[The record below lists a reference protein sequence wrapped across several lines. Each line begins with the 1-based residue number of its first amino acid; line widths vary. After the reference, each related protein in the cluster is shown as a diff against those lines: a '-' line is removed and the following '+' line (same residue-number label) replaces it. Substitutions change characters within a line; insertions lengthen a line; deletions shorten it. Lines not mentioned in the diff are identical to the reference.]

1 MVKPILVNAMSS
13 EANLDSSNSIK
24 SEPHAAKSHSS
35 KITTNQLEYIK
46 KEVVGRLFKE
56 KIVWPFTKPVDHQRL
71 NLPDYPKIIKH
82 PMDLGTIKQ
91 RLNLK
96 FYHSSSEC
104 LDDLFTMFRNC
115 YIFNKPGDDVV
126 AMAMKL
132 EQIARERLKFMP
144 TPETEI
150 FPQKTPKSTRPLT
163 VPMQVHPS
171 VEPIHS
177 VASTNHTEGLN
188 GSAVSLDQTTLPFRP
203 SVTSTSTKKASKK
216 KNESTIDELPSTPQS
231 YDDLSRDRRQIKKPK
246 REYEER
252 NVGKR
257 LRLSEALKA
266 CSNILKDISSQRYR
280 DLNHFFLKPVD
291 VVALG
296 LHDYYDVVKKAMDL
310 STIKTKLES
319 GQYHTK
325 YDFADD
331 VRLMFNNCYK
341 YNGEDSEVA
350 RVGKQLQAIF
360 DENFAKVPDDESD
373 QAASPETRSVDQNV
387 YQLIQNAIKE
397 HQKLTSQFQ
406 RFSED
411 LQKSAAN
418 LNSILSSLSM
428 AVRKAPIGHNTPH
441 LNSLPPAQTVTSAVP
456 RTTMNDM
463 DDLNSTKRS
472 RQSQSKTKYRQ
483 SGLSSAAPV
492 LNAPSVPVSSAVNM
506 TSTHSQPIPVTGY
519 ATDEEMS
526 ENNVRPMTYDEKR
539 QLSLDI
545 NKLPG
550 EKLGRVVQIIQQ
562 REPSHRD
569 CNPDEIEI
577 DFETLQHTT
586 LRELEKYV
594 KSVLQK
600 TKSGSRK
607 YVKKGVSGLPPG
619 KTREECMKEKTEELE
634 NRLREIGG
642 LPQGAPGYH
651 NAHNPKKAH
660 GANRLSASSSSS
672 SDSESTSD
680 SSESDSSDSKSYK
693 ASSDHKQTYDQ
704 VTTTGLHNC
713 SKSATSL
720 PSNPSIVNVKTPVNQ
735 SSAVSAHDSITN
747 AQCDNDISYAK
758 SSVEPKTE
766 QNESSDTESEPNSPH
781 QLPQPVWAIS
791 GFSKK
796 PSSSDDGTLSKSVP
810 SSSCVVTSAS
820 EVLAST
826 VDISKPINLLP
837 EPVEADGLLLP
848 NSQPCKNEEK
858 EKQAAALQ
866 IMREARRQSQ
876 WSSRA
881 AEEKAT
887 REREEAERRRHEA
900 ELALE
905 AERKREQEL
914 RRIEEERRLLTEAR
928 RRDDIAKLKTM
939 VGAPERINAHE
950 LLTEFENSVD
960 ISSID
965 ACFAMR
971 HFEINT

>member
-1 MVKPILVNAMSS
+1 MSS

-150 FPQKTPKSTRPLT
+150 CPQKTPKSIRPIGAPL
-163 VPMQVHPS
+163 QVHP
-171 VEPIHS
+171 VETIHTA
-177 VASTNHTEGLN
+177 ASTNHTEGLN
-188 GSAVSLDQTTLPFRP
+188 GSAVSVDQATLPFRP

-216 KNESTIDELPSTPQS
+216 KSDSTIDELPSTPQS

-373 QAASPETRSVDQNV
+373 PAASPDGRPVDQNM

-397 HQKLTSQFQ
+397 HQKLTNQFQ

-411 LQKSAAN
+411 LQKSTAN

-441 LNSLPPAQTVTSAVP
+441 INSLPPTQTGLPTVP
-456 RTTMNDM
+456 RPTMNDIE
-463 DDLNSTKRS
+463 DVNITKRG

-483 SGLSSAAPV
+483 SGLSAAAPV
-492 LNAPSVPVSSAVNM
+492 LNTPCVPVSSNTVNM
-506 TSTHSQPIPVTGY
+506 SSTHSQPIPVPGY

-607 YVKKGVSGLPPG
+607 YVKKGLSGVPPG

-651 NAHNPKKAH
+651 NAHNPKKSH
-660 GANRLSASSSSS
+660 GTNRLSASSSSS

-693 ASSDHKQTYDQ
+693 AASDHKQSHDQ
-704 VTTTGLHNC
+704 VSSTGLQSC
-713 SKSATSL
+713 SKSTVFLSPNSGAVTNKTS
-720 PSNPSIVNVKTPVNQ
+720 INQ
-735 SSAVSAHDSITN
+735 PPTFSALDSV
-747 AQCDNDISYAK
+747 ASGHCNDDVVYEKCI
-758 SSVEPKTE
+758 EPKTE

-796 PSSSDDGTLSKSVP
+796 PSSEDGTLGKP
-810 SSSCVVTSAS
+810 LLTSSCTATSAS
-820 EVLAST
+820 EVSST
-826 VDISKPINLLP
+826 VVAARLVNVLP
-837 EPVEADGLLLP
+837 DPVEANDILLP
-848 NSQPCKNEEK
+848 NSQPGRNEEK

-881 AEEKAT
+881 AEEKAI
-887 REREEAERRRHEA
+887 REREEADRRRQEE

-905 AERKREQEL
+905 AERRKEQEL
-914 RRIEEERRLLTEAR
+914 RRIEEEKRLLVEAR
-928 RRDDIAKLKTM
+928 KRDDIAKRKAM
-939 VGAPERINAHE
+939 IGAPERINAHE

-960 ISSID
+960 ISCID

-971 HFEINT
+971 HF

>member
-1 MVKPILVNAMSS
+1 
-13 EANLDSSNSIK
+13 
-24 SEPHAAKSHSS
+24 
-35 KITTNQLEYIK
+35 
-46 KEVVGRLFKE
+46 
-56 KIVWPFTKPVDHQRL
+56 
-71 NLPDYPKIIKH
+71 
-82 PMDLGTIKQ
+82 MDLGTIKQ

-144 TPETEI
+144 TPETELC
-150 FPQKTPKSTRPLT
+150 PQKTPKSTRPIAT
-163 VPMQVHPS
+163 PMQIHPPMESIHPAAS
-171 VEPIHS
+171 V
-177 VASTNHTEGLN
+177 NHTEGLN
-188 GSAVSLDQTTLPFRP
+188 GSAVSVDQTTLPFRP

-216 KNESTIDELPSTPQS
+216 KNESAVDELPSTPQS
-231 YDDLSRDRRQIKKPK
+231 FDDLSRDRRQIKKPK

-252 NVGKR
+252 NVSKR

-310 STIKTKLES
+310 STIRTKLES

-350 RVGKQLQAIF
+350 RVGKQLQTIF
-360 DENFAKVPDDESD
+360 DENFAKVPDDDSD
-373 QAASPETRSVDQNV
+373 PAASPDGRSVDQNM

-441 LNSLPPAQTVTSAVP
+441 VNSLPPAQTGLSSVP
-456 RTTMNDM
+456 RAAMNDIE
-463 DDLNSTKRS
+463 DVNITKRG

-483 SGLSSAAPV
+483 SGLSAAAPV
-492 LNAPSVPVSSAVNM
+492 INAPCVPVSSTVNM
-506 TSTHSQPIPVTGY
+506 SGTHSQPIPVPGY

-607 YVKKGVSGLPPG
+607 YVKKGLSGVPQG

-642 LPQGAPGYH
+642 LPQSAPGYH
-651 NAHNPKKAH
+651 NAHNPKKSH

-680 SSESDSSDSKSYK
+680 SSESDSSDSKSYRE
-693 ASSDHKQTYDQ
+693 SSDHKRSLDQ
-704 VTTTGLHNC
+704 VASTGLQNC
-713 SKSATSL
+713 LSPNTGALITKASSNQ
-720 PSNPSIVNVKTPVNQ
+720 PSTI
-735 SSAVSAHDSITN
+735 SAVDSVVSGH
-747 AQCDNDISYAK
+747 CDNDVTYVKPSI
-758 SSVEPKTE
+758 EPKTE

-796 PSSSDDGTLSKSVP
+796 PSSSEDSSLSKP
-810 SSSCVVTSAS
+810 LPTSSCTVTSAS
-820 EVLAST
+820 DVSSSVVASRLAS
-826 VDISKPINLLP
+826 VLP
-837 EPVEADGLLLP
+837 EPIETDDLSLP
-848 NSQPCKNEEK
+848 NSQPGRNEEK

-881 AEEKAT
+881 AEERAI
-887 REREEAERRRHEA
+887 REREEADKRRQEA

-905 AERKREQEL
+905 AERKKEQEL
-914 RRIEEERRLLTEAR
+914 RRIEEEKRLLVEAR
-928 RRDDIAKLKTM
+928 KRDDIAKRKAM

-950 LLTEFENSVD
+950 LLTEFENTVD
-960 ISSID
+960 ISCID

-971 HFEINT
+971 HF

>member
-1 MVKPILVNAMSS
+1 MSS

-150 FPQKTPKSTRPLT
+150 CPQKTPKSIRPIGAPL
-163 VPMQVHPS
+163 QVHPPI
-171 VEPIHS
+171 EPIHTT
-177 VASTNHTEGLN
+177 ASTNHTEGLN
-188 GSAVSLDQTTLPFRP
+188 GSAVSVDQATLPFRP

-216 KNESTIDELPSTPQS
+216 KSDSTIDELPSTPQS

-373 QAASPETRSVDQNV
+373 PAASPDGRPIDQNT

-411 LQKSAAN
+411 WQKSTAN

-441 LNSLPPAQTVTSAVP
+441 VNSLPPTQTGLPTVP
-456 RTTMNDM
+456 RAIMNDIE
-463 DDLNSTKRS
+463 DVNITKRG

-483 SGLSSAAPV
+483 SGLATTTPA
-492 LNAPSVPVSSAVNM
+492 LNTPCVPVTSTVNM
-506 TSTHSQPIPVTGY
+506 SGTHSQPMPVPGY

-607 YVKKGVSGLPPG
+607 YVKKGLSGIPPG

-651 NAHNPKKAH
+651 NAHNPKKSHA
-660 GANRLSASSSSS
+660 ANRLSASSSSS

-680 SSESDSSDSKSYK
+680 SSESDSSDSKSY
-693 ASSDHKQTYDQ
+693 S
-704 VTTTGLHNC
+704 
-713 SKSATSL
+713 
-720 PSNPSIVNVKTPVNQ
+720 
-735 SSAVSAHDSITN
+735 
-747 AQCDNDISYAK
+747 
-758 SSVEPKTE
+758 
-766 QNESSDTESEPNSPH
+766 ES
-781 QLPQPVWAIS
+781 
-791 GFSKK
+791 
-796 PSSSDDGTLSKSVP
+796 
-810 SSSCVVTSAS
+810 
-820 EVLAST
+820 
-826 VDISKPINLLP
+826 
-837 EPVEADGLLLP
+837 
-848 NSQPCKNEEK
+848 
-858 EKQAAALQ
+858 
-866 IMREARRQSQ
+866 
-876 WSSRA
+876 
-881 AEEKAT
+881 
-887 REREEAERRRHEA
+887 
-900 ELALE
+900 
-905 AERKREQEL
+905 
-914 RRIEEERRLLTEAR
+914 
-928 RRDDIAKLKTM
+928 
-939 VGAPERINAHE
+939 
-950 LLTEFENSVD
+950 
-960 ISSID
+960 
-965 ACFAMR
+965 
-971 HFEINT
+971 

>member
-1 MVKPILVNAMSS
+1 
-13 EANLDSSNSIK
+13 
-24 SEPHAAKSHSS
+24 
-35 KITTNQLEYIK
+35 
-46 KEVVGRLFKE
+46 
-56 KIVWPFTKPVDHQRL
+56 
-71 NLPDYPKIIKH
+71 
-82 PMDLGTIKQ
+82 MDLGTIKQ

-150 FPQKTPKSTRPLT
+150 CPQKTPKSIRPIGAPL
-163 VPMQVHPS
+163 QVHP
-171 VEPIHS
+171 VETIHTA
-177 VASTNHTEGLN
+177 ASTNHTEGLN
-188 GSAVSLDQTTLPFRP
+188 GSAVSVDQATLPFRP

-216 KNESTIDELPSTPQS
+216 KSDSTIDELPSTPQS

-373 QAASPETRSVDQNV
+373 PAASPDGRPVDQNM
-387 YQLIQNAIKE
+387 YQLIQNTIKE
-397 HQKLTSQFQ
+397 HQKLTNQFQ

-411 LQKSAAN
+411 LLKSTTN

-441 LNSLPPAQTVTSAVP
+441 INSLPPTQTGLPTVP
-456 RTTMNDM
+456 RPTMNDIE
-463 DDLNSTKRS
+463 DVNITKRG

-483 SGLSSAAPV
+483 SGLSAAAPV
-492 LNAPSVPVSSAVNM
+492 LNTPCVPVSSSTVNM
-506 TSTHSQPIPVTGY
+506 SSTHSQPIPVPGY

-607 YVKKGVSGLPPG
+607 YVKKGLSGVPPG

-651 NAHNPKKAH
+651 NAHNPKKSH
-660 GANRLSASSSSS
+660 GTNRLSASSSSS

-680 SSESDSSDSKSYK
+680 SSESDSSDSKSY
-693 ASSDHKQTYDQ
+693 S
-704 VTTTGLHNC
+704 
-713 SKSATSL
+713 
-720 PSNPSIVNVKTPVNQ
+720 
-735 SSAVSAHDSITN
+735 
-747 AQCDNDISYAK
+747 
-758 SSVEPKTE
+758 
-766 QNESSDTESEPNSPH
+766 ES
-781 QLPQPVWAIS
+781 
-791 GFSKK
+791 
-796 PSSSDDGTLSKSVP
+796 
-810 SSSCVVTSAS
+810 
-820 EVLAST
+820 
-826 VDISKPINLLP
+826 
-837 EPVEADGLLLP
+837 
-848 NSQPCKNEEK
+848 
-858 EKQAAALQ
+858 
-866 IMREARRQSQ
+866 
-876 WSSRA
+876 
-881 AEEKAT
+881 
-887 REREEAERRRHEA
+887 
-900 ELALE
+900 
-905 AERKREQEL
+905 
-914 RRIEEERRLLTEAR
+914 
-928 RRDDIAKLKTM
+928 
-939 VGAPERINAHE
+939 
-950 LLTEFENSVD
+950 
-960 ISSID
+960 
-965 ACFAMR
+965 
-971 HFEINT
+971 

>member
-1 MVKPILVNAMSS
+1 MSS

-24 SEPHAAKSHSS
+24 SETHAAKSHSS

-150 FPQKTPKSTRPLT
+150 CPQKAPKSTRPLT
-163 VPMQVHPS
+163 TPTQVHPS
-171 VEPIHS
+171 IESIHP

-188 GSAVSLDQTTLPFRP
+188 GSAVSVDQTTLPFRP
-203 SVTSTSTKKASKK
+203 SVTSTSNKKASKK
-216 KNESTIDELPSTPQS
+216 KSESAIDELPSTPQS

-373 QAASPETRSVDQNV
+373 TAASPDTRPADQNM

-397 HQKLTSQFQ
+397 HQKLTAQFQ

-411 LQKSAAN
+411 LQKSTAN
-418 LNSILSSLSM
+418 LNSILSSLSV
-428 AVRKAPIGHNTPH
+428 AIRKAPVGHNTPH
-441 LNSLPPAQTVTSAVP
+441 VNSLPPQTGISTVP
-456 RTTMNDM
+456 RNAMNDLE
-463 DDLNSTKRS
+463 DVNSTKRS

-483 SGLSSAAPV
+483 SGLPAAAPA
-492 LNAPSVPVSSAVNM
+492 LNTPNVPVSSTVNM
-506 TSTHSQPIPVTGY
+506 SSTHSQPLPVPGY
-519 ATDEEMS
+519 TTDEEMS

-600 TKSGSRK
+600 AKSGSRK
-607 YVKKGVSGLPPG
+607 YVKKGLSGVPPG

-693 ASSDHKQTYDQ
+693 ASSDHKQAYDQ
-704 VTTTGLHNC
+704 VVTSGLQNC
-713 SKSATSL
+713 SRSATSL
-720 PSNPSIVNVKTPVNQ
+720 PSNSSTVTAKTPVNQ
-735 SSAVSAHDSITN
+735 PSAISTHDTVTSGH
-747 AQCDNDISYAK
+747 CNDVGYSK
-758 SSVEPKTE
+758 TSVEQVTE

-781 QLPQPVWAIS
+781 QLPQPVWSIS

-796 PSSSDDGTLSKSVP
+796 PSSGDSTQSRPGTSN
-810 SSSCVVTSAS
+810 SCVVTSAS
-820 EVLAST
+820 EVPSST
-826 VDISKPINLLP
+826 VDTSRPMNLVP
-837 EPVEADGLLLP
+837 EPIEADDLSLP
-848 NSQPCKNEEK
+848 NSQSGKNEEK

-881 AEEKAT
+881 AEERAT
-887 REREEAERRRHEA
+887 REREEAERRRLEA

-914 RRIEEERRLLTEAR
+914 RRIEEEKRLLVEAR
-928 RRDDIAKLKTM
+928 KREDIAKRKAM
-939 VGAPERINAHE
+939 VGPPERINAHE

-960 ISSID
+960 ISCID

-971 HFEINT
+971 HF

>member
-1 MVKPILVNAMSS
+1 MSSVQSKSTSGSLGSRSTHRKSNDGRITCKSIS

-150 FPQKTPKSTRPLT
+150 CPQKTPKSIRPIGAPL
-163 VPMQVHPS
+163 QVHPI
-171 VEPIHS
+171 EPIHS
-177 VASTNHTEGLN
+177 AASTNHTEGLN
-188 GSAVSLDQTTLPFRP
+188 GSAVSVDQATLPFRP

-216 KNESTIDELPSTPQS
+216 KSDSTIDELPSTPQS

-280 DLNHFFLKPVD
+280 VCDLNHFFLKPVD

-296 LHDYYDVVKKAMDL
+296 LHDYYDVVQKAMDL

-373 QAASPETRSVDQNV
+373 PAASPDGRPVDQNM

-397 HQKLTSQFQ
+397 HQKLTNQFQ

-411 LQKSAAN
+411 LQKSTAN

-428 AVRKAPIGHNTPH
+428 AVRKGRSVFYYLFSQHLLFTTHPILIHYPLLKLAFRPFH
-441 LNSLPPAQTVTSAVP
+441 
-456 RTTMNDM
+456 
-463 DDLNSTKRS
+463 
-472 RQSQSKTKYRQ
+472 
-483 SGLSSAAPV
+483 V
-492 LNAPSVPVSSAVNM
+492 L
-506 TSTHSQPIPVTGY
+506 
-519 ATDEEMS
+519 
-526 ENNVRPMTYDEKR
+526 
-539 QLSLDI
+539 L
-545 NKLPG
+545 
-550 EKLGRVVQIIQQ
+550 
-562 REPSHRD
+562 
-569 CNPDEIEI
+569 
-577 DFETLQHTT
+577 
-586 LRELEKYV
+586 
-594 KSVLQK
+594 
-600 TKSGSRK
+600 
-607 YVKKGVSGLPPG
+607 
-619 KTREECMKEKTEELE
+619 
-634 NRLREIGG
+634 
-642 LPQGAPGYH
+642 
-651 NAHNPKKAH
+651 
-660 GANRLSASSSSS
+660 
-672 SDSESTSD
+672 
-680 SSESDSSDSKSYK
+680 
-693 ASSDHKQTYDQ
+693 
-704 VTTTGLHNC
+704 
-713 SKSATSL
+713 
-720 PSNPSIVNVKTPVNQ
+720 
-735 SSAVSAHDSITN
+735 
-747 AQCDNDISYAK
+747 
-758 SSVEPKTE
+758 
-766 QNESSDTESEPNSPH
+766 
-781 QLPQPVWAIS
+781 
-791 GFSKK
+791 
-796 PSSSDDGTLSKSVP
+796 
-810 SSSCVVTSAS
+810 
-820 EVLAST
+820 
-826 VDISKPINLLP
+826 
-837 EPVEADGLLLP
+837 
-848 NSQPCKNEEK
+848 
-858 EKQAAALQ
+858 
-866 IMREARRQSQ
+866 
-876 WSSRA
+876 
-881 AEEKAT
+881 
-887 REREEAERRRHEA
+887 
-900 ELALE
+900 
-905 AERKREQEL
+905 
-914 RRIEEERRLLTEAR
+914 
-928 RRDDIAKLKTM
+928 
-939 VGAPERINAHE
+939 
-950 LLTEFENSVD
+950 
-960 ISSID
+960 
-965 ACFAMR
+965 
-971 HFEINT
+971 

>member
-1 MVKPILVNAMSS
+1 
-13 EANLDSSNSIK
+13 
-24 SEPHAAKSHSS
+24 
-35 KITTNQLEYIK
+35 
-46 KEVVGRLFKE
+46 
-56 KIVWPFTKPVDHQRL
+56 
-71 NLPDYPKIIKH
+71 
-82 PMDLGTIKQ
+82 MDLGTIKQ

-150 FPQKTPKSTRPLT
+150 CPQKAPKSTRPLT
-163 VPMQVHPS
+163 TPTQVHPS
-171 VEPIHS
+171 IESIHP

-188 GSAVSLDQTTLPFRP
+188 GSAVSVDQTALPFRP
-203 SVTSTSTKKASKK
+203 SVTSTSNKKASKK
-216 KNESTIDELPSTPQS
+216 KSESGMDELPSTPQS

-280 DLNHFFLKPVD
+280 
-291 VVALG
+291 
-296 LHDYYDVVKKAMDL
+296 AMDL

-373 QAASPETRSVDQNV
+373 TAASPDTRPADQNM

-397 HQKLTSQFQ
+397 HQKLTAQFQ

-411 LQKSAAN
+411 LQKSTAN

-428 AVRKAPIGHNTPH
+428 AVRK
-441 LNSLPPAQTVTSAVP
+441 
-456 RTTMNDM
+456 
-463 DDLNSTKRS
+463 
-472 RQSQSKTKYRQ
+472 
-483 SGLSSAAPV
+483 
-492 LNAPSVPVSSAVNM
+492 
-506 TSTHSQPIPVTGY
+506 
-519 ATDEEMS
+519 EMS

-600 TKSGSRK
+600 AKSGSRK
-607 YVKKGVSGLPPG
+607 YVKKGLTGVPPG

-680 SSESDSSDSKSYK
+680 SSESDSSDSKSY
-693 ASSDHKQTYDQ
+693 S
-704 VTTTGLHNC
+704 
-713 SKSATSL
+713 
-720 PSNPSIVNVKTPVNQ
+720 
-735 SSAVSAHDSITN
+735 
-747 AQCDNDISYAK
+747 
-758 SSVEPKTE
+758 
-766 QNESSDTESEPNSPH
+766 ES
-781 QLPQPVWAIS
+781 
-791 GFSKK
+791 
-796 PSSSDDGTLSKSVP
+796 
-810 SSSCVVTSAS
+810 
-820 EVLAST
+820 
-826 VDISKPINLLP
+826 
-837 EPVEADGLLLP
+837 
-848 NSQPCKNEEK
+848 
-858 EKQAAALQ
+858 
-866 IMREARRQSQ
+866 
-876 WSSRA
+876 
-881 AEEKAT
+881 
-887 REREEAERRRHEA
+887 
-900 ELALE
+900 
-905 AERKREQEL
+905 
-914 RRIEEERRLLTEAR
+914 
-928 RRDDIAKLKTM
+928 
-939 VGAPERINAHE
+939 
-950 LLTEFENSVD
+950 
-960 ISSID
+960 
-965 ACFAMR
+965 
-971 HFEINT
+971 

>member
-1 MVKPILVNAMSS
+1 MSS

-150 FPQKTPKSTRPLT
+150 CPQKTPKSIRPIGAPL
-163 VPMQVHPS
+163 QVHP
-171 VEPIHS
+171 VETIHTA
-177 VASTNHTEGLN
+177 ASTNHTEGLN
-188 GSAVSLDQTTLPFRP
+188 GSAVSVDQATLPFRP

-216 KNESTIDELPSTPQS
+216 KSDSTIDELPSTPQS

-373 QAASPETRSVDQNV
+373 PAASPDGRPVDQNM

-397 HQKLTSQFQ
+397 HQKLTNQFQ

-411 LQKSAAN
+411 LLKSTTN

-441 LNSLPPAQTVTSAVP
+441 INSLPPTQTGLPTVP
-456 RTTMNDM
+456 RPTMNDIE
-463 DDLNSTKRS
+463 DVNITKRG

-483 SGLSSAAPV
+483 SEQSAAPYTCS
-492 LNAPSVPVSSAVNM
+492 LIARC
-506 TSTHSQPIPVTGY
+506 
-519 ATDEEMS
+519 MS
-526 ENNVRPMTYDEKR
+526 HPRRNLY
-539 QLSLDI
+539 
-545 NKLPG
+545 KL
-550 EKLGRVVQIIQQ
+550 
-562 REPSHRD
+562 
-569 CNPDEIEI
+569 
-577 DFETLQHTT
+577 
-586 LRELEKYV
+586 
-594 KSVLQK
+594 
-600 TKSGSRK
+600 
-607 YVKKGVSGLPPG
+607 
-619 KTREECMKEKTEELE
+619 
-634 NRLREIGG
+634 
-642 LPQGAPGYH
+642 
-651 NAHNPKKAH
+651 
-660 GANRLSASSSSS
+660 RLS
-672 SDSESTSD
+672 
-680 SSESDSSDSKSYK
+680 
-693 ASSDHKQTYDQ
+693 
-704 VTTTGLHNC
+704 
-713 SKSATSL
+713 
-720 PSNPSIVNVKTPVNQ
+720 
-735 SSAVSAHDSITN
+735 
-747 AQCDNDISYAK
+747 
-758 SSVEPKTE
+758 
-766 QNESSDTESEPNSPH
+766 
-781 QLPQPVWAIS
+781 
-791 GFSKK
+791 
-796 PSSSDDGTLSKSVP
+796 
-810 SSSCVVTSAS
+810 S
-820 EVLAST
+820 EVLVKLPKLFGSKQTCGFIST
-826 VDISKPINLLP
+826 HLFN
-837 EPVEADGLLLP
+837 
-848 NSQPCKNEEK
+848 NSIECKN
-858 EKQAAALQ
+858 
-866 IMREARRQSQ
+866 
-876 WSSRA
+876 
-881 AEEKAT
+881 T
-887 REREEAERRRHEA
+887 HNHNCNHC
-900 ELALE
+900 
-905 AERKREQEL
+905 
-914 RRIEEERRLLTEAR
+914 LT
-928 RRDDIAKLKTM
+928 K
-939 VGAPERINAHE
+939 
-950 LLTEFENSVD
+950 
-960 ISSID
+960 
-965 ACFAMR
+965 
-971 HFEINT
+971 